1 MTNGLETYYDKRHGY
16 RGVDTNYPPTQENA
30 IPNWSEQ
37 LTSIPTYG
45 NQEPAIVVSV
55 QERTF
60 EALTKGGEIVTI
72 PWEGMSWAY
81 AFIDRNNMWPP
92 PDAASDLV
100 KIGDLVRIK
109 LDEEGDWELG
119 QVPEV
124 QGALV
129 SMSPKN
135 GAILALVGGYDFRR
149 SQKPGYNPSSTR
161 F

>member
-1 MTNGLETYYDKRHGY
+1 MR
-16 RGVDTNYPPTQENA
+16 
-30 IPNWSEQ
+30 
-37 LTSIPTYG
+37 
-45 NQEPAIVVSV
+45 
-55 QERTF
+55 
-60 EALTKGGEIVTI
+60 
-72 PWEGMSWAY
+72 WAY

-109 LDEEGDWELG
+109 LDQEGDWELG

-149 SQKPGYNPSSTR
+149 SQVNRCLLYTSPSPRDATLSR
-161 F
+161 MPSCA

>member
-1 MTNGLETYYDKRHGY
+1 
-16 RGVDTNYPPTQENA
+16 
-30 IPNWSEQ
+30 
-37 LTSIPTYG
+37 
-45 NQEPAIVVSV
+45 
-55 QERTF
+55 
-60 EALTKGGEIVTI
+60 
-72 PWEGMSWAY
+72 
-81 AFIDRNNMWPP
+81 MWPP

-149 SQKPGYNPSSTR
+149 SQVNRVTTLAHPVLILSHSCMARHWRMVTLPQV
-161 F
+161 